1 MAKFREP
8 KEDDQDK
15 IDLCFK
21 LISDA
26 VKSNPEI
33 EGAIWVS
40 ACFSSIVQSFID
52 NGLSYED
59 YWYEMKSAM
68 AHYKE
73 WFDEANKH
81 P

>member
-8 KEDDQDK
+8 KEDDQHK
-15 IDLCFK
+15 IDLCFN
-21 LISDA
+21 LIVDA
-26 VKSNPEI
+26 VKSHPEI

-52 NGLSYED
+52 NGLSYEE
-59 YWYEMKSAM
+59 YVSVMTNSIMY
-68 AHYKE
+68 YKG

>member
-8 KEDDQDK
+8 KEDDQHK

-21 LISDA
+21 LISEA

-59 YWYEMKSAM
+59 YLHEMKSAM